1 MIAATQTT
9 SCFITQLS
17 RLLLSLN
24 ICTVNAEAGISLSQL
39 GRDRHGWSLLWAR
52 LLRILL
58 VSCAIFFF
66 FITDTLLASQLL
78 RGNEGAYPFISYT
91 FSLMTVFALWFVS
104 RDVYTM
110 AYAAVPQ
117 QGLSTSTPPTL
128 SLWAHLSRI
137 GSFLRAAIYLCQ
149 LTSFFMALV
158 GFSYV
163 YDQNARS
170 IVLYTTVVIQIAV
183 LVFLILGGKQ
193 ALVFFVG
200 EQYVS
205 PLQAASA
212 LSIEG
217 GGGSSDRNGDVSVAS
232 LSTTTTTSAVTAP
245 VNMLSSMR
253 SALSG
258 IAASLSTP
266 SASVAD
272 GAYSALSA
280 EDSVHGLHSSM
291 VVVTGVPVHAPVAG
305 QREGSTNII

>member
-1 MIAATQTT
+1 MIVATLTT
-9 SCFITQLS
+9 SCFIAQLS
-17 RLLLSLN
+17 RLLLSLY
-24 ICTVNAEAGISLSQL
+24 ITVDAEAGISLIQL
-39 GRDRHGWSLLWAR
+39 GRDRGGWTLLWAR

-78 RGNEGAYPFISYT
+78 RGNKGAYTFISYT
-91 FSLMTVFALWFVS
+91 FSLVALFALWFVS

-117 QGLSTSTPPTL
+117 QELSTSTPATL
-128 SLWAHLSRI
+128 SFWARLSRI
-137 GSFLRAAIYLCQ
+137 GYFLFVIIALNLCQ
-149 LTSFFMALV
+149 LTSLFMALV

-163 YDQNARS
+163 DDRYAFA
-170 IVLYTTVVIQIAV
+170 IMLYATVVIQMAV
-183 LVFLILGGKQ
+183 VVFLILGGKQ

-205 PLQAASA
+205 DGTPC
-212 LSIEG
+212 IEG
-217 GGGSSDRNGDVSVAS
+217 GEGSSDGNGVVSEAS
-232 LSTTTTTSAVTAP
+232 LSTTTTTSIVTAP
-245 VNMLSSMR
+245 VTVLSSMR

-266 SASVAD
+266 SVSVAD

-280 EDSVHGLHSSM
+280 EDSVHGLYSSM
-291 VVVTGVPVHAPVAG
+291 VVVTGVPVHAPIAG
-305 QREGSTNII
+305 QREGSTNVI

>member
-24 ICTVNAEAGISLSQL
+24 ICTVNAEAGISLTQP
-39 GRDRHGWSLLWAR
+39 GRDRGGWSLLWAR

-66 FITDTLLASQLL
+66 FISDTLLASQLL

-137 GSFLRAAIYLCQ
+137 GHFIFVMAAMCLCQ
-149 LTSFFMALV
+149 LTSIFMALV
-158 GFSYV
+158 VFLYV
-163 YDQNARS
+163 DDQYA
-170 IVLYTTVVIQIAV
+170 VLYTTVVIQIAV

>member
-24 ICTVNAEAGISLSQL
+24 ICTVNAEAGISLTQP
-39 GRDRHGWSLLWAR
+39 GRDRGGWSLLWAR

-78 RGNEGAYPFISYT
+78 RGNEGAYTFISYT

-137 GSFLRAAIYLCQ
+137 GHFIFVMAAMLLCQ

-170 IVLYTTVVIQIAV
+170 IVLYTTVVIQI
-183 LVFLILGGKQ
+183 
-193 ALVFFVG
+193 
-200 EQYVS
+200 
-205 PLQAASA
+205 
-212 LSIEG
+212 
-217 GGGSSDRNGDVSVAS
+217 DRKSV
-232 LSTTTTTSAVTAP
+232 V
-245 VNMLSSMR
+245 
-253 SALSG
+253 
-258 IAASLSTP
+258 
-266 SASVAD
+266 
-272 GAYSALSA
+272 
-280 EDSVHGLHSSM
+280 
-291 VVVTGVPVHAPVAG
+291 
-305 QREGSTNII
+305 